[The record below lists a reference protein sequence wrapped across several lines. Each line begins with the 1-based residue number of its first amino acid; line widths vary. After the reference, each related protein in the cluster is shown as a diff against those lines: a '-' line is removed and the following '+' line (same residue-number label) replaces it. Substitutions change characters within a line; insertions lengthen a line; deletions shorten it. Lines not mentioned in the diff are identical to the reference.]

1 MMTSHKTQEL
11 QDFIYENDDKL
22 NKQTIKTYINDYK
35 RFRTQMNGRQNIYN
49 LTQKEIIDI
58 VSKSDFNKLALLNI
72 AIVFLKWKNK
82 EHNRLIKYRTDLQEN
97 KAEKQAEKNMEILE
111 KSGVD
116 YHDLMGALDTA
127 TGSDYILF
135 YLLIKLNTR
144 NNDLIM
150 KLISNK
156 QKNLLNKEDNFMV
169 VSPSKATYIRNDYKT
184 AKSFG
189 SKKDVIR
196 DDKFQKFIL
205 KELVGGTEYL
215 FVNNKLKPY
224 KQTEMGKFIKARFK
238 KYLPNSNLS
247 QAVIY
252 KIIQHHAEENGNVKM
267 MKNIADARGHSINT
281 QLTEY
286 STTDFHNK
294 KAEESDDDAF

>member
-1 MMTSHKTQEL
+1 MTSHKTQEL